1 MSEFHSQSICIN
13 TAAVM
18 TTQHQDIRYT
28 TVHSHNNFPFI
39 ARPYLYSFIMLIYP
53 NLLQVSTI

>member
-1 MSEFHSQSICIN
+1 MSEFHSQSICVN

-53 NLLQVSTI
+53 NLL